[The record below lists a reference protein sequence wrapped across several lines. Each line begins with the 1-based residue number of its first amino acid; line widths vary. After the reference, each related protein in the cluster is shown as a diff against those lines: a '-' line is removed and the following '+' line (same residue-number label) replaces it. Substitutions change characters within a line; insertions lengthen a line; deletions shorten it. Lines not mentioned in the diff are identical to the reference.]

1 MGLGEARGGSSHRLT
16 VDPQTKA
23 VCLDG
28 GREERGREEGLRGQ
42 APSPA
47 YLGQKDWPAPPQTPP
62 LPRLPTLWLL
72 CPCSPLPPQNRSPH
86 LGLFMGGKSTNHS
99 TLGSCPGCAEML
111 RVASSLSRTQ
121 ESGRN
126 VQSRFG
132 QKNSQTAHMPRVRSP
147 TNRPLAGPLCFSPAG
162 LRAVPRNTAWPAPGP
177 VWTLRPCIS
186 SWLTPW
192 LHSDLCLP
200 EPSSDQTFQN
210 SSPVTWHPLT
220 CFVSASATQQ

>member
-28 GREERGREEGLRGQ
+28 RREEGGREEGLRGQ

-121 ESGRN
+121 ESWRN
-126 VQSRFG
+126 VQSRGG
-132 QKNSQTAHMPRVRSP
+132 QKNSQTAHMPRVRFP
-147 TNRPLAGPLCFSPAG
+147 TIRPLAHSALAPLGSVLFPGTLPGLLLAQSGRAAPAFLPGSLPGFIQIFAYPSP
-162 LRAVPRNTAWPAPGP
+162 
-177 VWTLRPCIS
+177 
-186 SWLTPW
+186 
-192 LHSDLCLP
+192 
-200 EPSSDQTFQN
+200 
-210 SSPVTWHPLT
+210 PLT
-220 CFVSASATQQ
+220 RLSKIAPLSLGTR